1 MAKAKFFLLNL
12 GCPKNLVDSEK
23 LSLELMKLG
32 LSPSTD
38 PQNSDV
44 VIVNTCGF
52 IDSARKM
59 TEYYVRKLRNQSEG
73 KLIVMGCYPKRVG
86 LENVNLPYDYVAGT
100 IEETLEITENI
111 FKKRLRKTKQNSEIK
126 KNIEIQ
132 RIKRINTLSRFSAY
146 LKISEGCSR
155 LCTFCSIPKIR
166 GPLQSLGEKQIL
178 EEANYLAE
186 AGVKELVI
194 ISQDTTMW
202 NVDKGGKR
210 EDIFRLLDKISEIE
224 GIEWIRLFYI
234 YPDRFSISLINY
246 ISQNPKIVRYI
257 EMPFQH
263 IDDQILANMAR
274 ATREKLAY
282 EILENIRTKIPEMA
296 IRTEL
301 IVGFP
306 GETDEKFQKLM
317 KFVEEFK
324 FDWLGVFEFSPEKGT
339 PSYKMW
345 EQNQVPKKTVKERKK
360 ELMKLWNEIFKRKQS
375 EKIGKIFKCIYES
388 ENTYRAYFQ
397 APEIDGTVKIWQRQ
411 KNSGQNGFSR
421 SFEYIKIEKVD
432 GENLL
437 GEFVNV

>member
-1 MAKAKFFLLNL
+1 MAKPKFFLLNL

-23 LSLELMKLG
+23 LSLGLMKLG
-32 LSPSTD
+32 LSPSVD
-38 PQNSDV
+38 PQESDV

-59 TEYYVRKLRNQSEG
+59 TEYYVRKLRNQTEG
-73 KLIVMGCYPKRVG
+73 KLIVMGCYPKRIG

-111 FKKRLRKTKQNSEIK
+111 FKKRPRKTKENGEIL
-126 KNIEIQ
+126 
-132 RIKRINTLSRFSAY
+132 RVKRINTLSMFSAY
-146 LKISEGCSR
+146 LKLSEGCSR

-166 GPLQSLGEKQIL
+166 GPLQSLEEKQIL
-178 EEANYLAE
+178 EEAKYLAE
-186 AGVKELVI
+186 NGVKELVI

-234 YPDRFSISLINY
+234 YPDRFSIRLIDY

-282 EILENIRTKIPEMA
+282 EILENIRKKIPEMA

-345 EQNQVPKKTVKERKK
+345 EQNKVPRKIIKERKK
-360 ELMKLWNEIFKRKQS
+360 EIMKLWTEIFKQKQS
-375 EKIGKIFKCIYES
+375 EKIGKVFKCIYES

-397 APEIDGTVKIWQRQ
+397 APEVDGTIKIAQRE
-411 KNSGQNGFSR
+411 KNLKQNGFSGP
-421 SFEYIKIEKVD
+421 FENIIIEKVN
-432 GENLL
+432 GENLI
-437 GEFVNV
+437 GRFVNV